1 MPEHDFQKIITIL
14 QKERKTHN
22 APAITLM
29 AENGDS
35 AFKILIATILSLRTR
50 DQVTIEAS
58 RKLFKKGHTV
68 HAVHALSEKEIER
81 LIYPVGFYKVK
92 AKNIKKICKLLI
104 LQHDSNVPST
114 MEELLSLPGVGRKTA
129 NLVLAKGFNI
139 PAICVDIHVHRIL
152 NRIGFLKTKTPEETE
167 MKLRE
172 QIPENYWIPIND
184 VFVAHGQVICTPQ
197 SPWCSK
203 CAIYDICERKKI
215 NTSR

>member
-1 MPEHDFQKIITIL
+1 MSKHDFQKIITLL
-14 QKERKTHN
+14 QKERNIHH

-35 AFKILIATILSLRTR
+35 AFKILIATLLSLRTR

-58 RKLFKKGHTV
+58 RKLFKDGHTV
-68 HAVHALSEKEIER
+68 EKIHTLSEKEIEKR
-81 LIYPVGFYKVK
+81 IYPVGFYKVK
-92 AKNIKKICKLLI
+92 AKNIKQICAQII
-104 LQHDSNVPST
+104 LDYDGKVPCT

-152 NRIGFLKTKTPEETE
+152 NRIGFLSTKTPEESE
-167 MKLRE
+167 LELRKRIPKKL
-172 QIPENYWIPIND
+172 WIPIND
-184 VFVAHGQVICTPQ
+184 VFVAHGQTICTPQ

-203 CAIYDICERKKI
+203 CAIANICEKK
-215 NTSR
+215 NTKTSR